1 MAMPE
6 DISQAATARLAPA
19 LESLEAQRRRAASA
33 TVVLCAQIVLLA
45 LGWGVLP
52 MLRGEWAPGGL
63 FAAVIA
69 IAGANL
75 LLGLSIDLWRG
86 TANRIVV
93 PILAEALGGMTAR
106 IRSGGPA
113 LDALPWIGALFEP
126 QGLFDLSPAFELGL
140 LHQRQRAWADWTL
153 AGEHRSLAF
162 TTAAV
167 VQKWRT
173 GGRSRRT
180 RRSDHVVISIA
191 VPVPF
196 QGRAVIAR
204 DGGALEPVMDRL
216 APLLDAVFSRQD
228 SPQRLHAPYEAF
240 KRRFT
245 VRADDPAE
253 AQRLVTPA
261 VADGL
266 LAIDDAHPDRSV
278 RAAFRGGRLWLVL
291 DLPGPMLQQPNLFR
305 PAPAMLSQ
313 VQEMAAELS
322 LPRRLI
328 DQLHGGQPS

>member
-1 MAMPE
+1 MPDE
-6 DISQAATARLAPA
+6 IPQAAAGQIERA
-19 LESLEAQRRRAASA
+19 LGSLEAQRRRAAAA
-33 TVVLCAQIVLLA
+33 TVVICGQIIVLALVWGLA
-45 LGWGVLP
+45 P

-63 FAAVIA
+63 FAAAIA

-75 LLGLSIDLWRG
+75 LLRLSRDLWRG

-93 PILAEALGGMTAR
+93 PILAETLGGMTAR

-113 LDALPWIGALFEP
+113 LESLPGIGALFDSE
-126 QGLFDLSPAFELGL
+126 QLFDLSPAFELGL
-140 LHQRQRAWADWTL
+140 LHRRDRAWGDWTL

-173 GGRSRRT
+173 GGRSGRT
-180 RRSDHVVISIA
+180 RRSDHIVLSIA

-196 QGRAVIAR
+196 QGRVLVAR
-204 DGGALEPVMDRL
+204 DDGLLEPVMDRL
-216 APLLDAVFSRQD
+216 APLLNFVLSRPD
-228 SPQRLHAPYEAF
+228 GPQRLVAPYEAF
-240 KRRFT
+240 ERRFT

-266 LAIDDAHPDRSV
+266 LAIDDAHPERSV
-278 RAAFRGGRLWLVL
+278 RAAFHGGRLWLAL
-291 DLPGPMLQQPNLFR
+291 DFPEPMLQQPDLFR
-305 PAPAMLSQ
+305 PAPAMLSRIE
-313 VQEMAAELS
+313 EMAAELS
-322 LPRRLI
+322 LPHRLI
-328 DQLHGGQPS
+328 D

>member
-1 MAMPE
+1 MAMPDE
-6 DISQAATARLAPA
+6 IPQAAAVQLEHA

-45 LGWGVLP
+45 LVWGVVP

-86 TANRIVV
+86 RANRIVV

-113 LDALPWIGALFEP
+113 LEALPGIGALFEP
-126 QGLFDLSPAFELGL
+126 QGLFDLGPAFELGL
-140 LHQRQRAWADWTL
+140 LAQRQRAWADWTL

-167 VQKWRT
+167 VQKWWT
-173 GGRSRRT
+173 GGRSRRA

-196 QGRAVIAR
+196 HGRVLIAR
-204 DGGALEPVMDRL
+204 DGGALEPVLDHL
-216 APLLDAVFSRQD
+216 TPLLDAVFSRQD
-228 SPQRLHAPYEAF
+228 SPQRLHAPFATFE
-240 KRRFT
+240 RRFT

-266 LAIDDAHPDRSV
+266 LAIDDAHSDRSV
-278 RAAFRGGRLWLVL
+278 RAAFHGGRLWLVL
-291 DLPGPMLQQPNLFR
+291 DLPGPMLQQPSLLR
-305 PAPAMLSQ
+305 PAPAMLSR
-313 VQEMAAELS
+313 VRDMADELS

-328 DQLHGGQPS
+328 DQLHGGPPA

>member
-1 MAMPE
+1 MANPE
-6 DISQAATARLAPA
+6 KIPQAAAERLQHA
-19 LESLEAQRRRAASA
+19 LASLEAQRRRAASA
-33 TVVLCAQIVLLA
+33 TVVVCAQIVLVA
-45 LGWGVLP
+45 LGWGVAP
-52 MLRGEWAPGGL
+52 ALRGEWAPGGL

-75 LLGLSIDLWRG
+75 LLGLSLDLWRG
-86 TANRIVV
+86 TTNRIVV
-93 PILAEALGGMTAR
+93 PILAESLGGMTAR

-113 LDALPWIGALFEP
+113 LDSLPGVGALFEP
-126 QGLFDLSPAFELGL
+126 QALFDLSPVFELGL
-140 LHQRQRAWADWTL
+140 LHRRQRAWADWTL

-167 VQKWRT
+167 VQKWRA

-196 QGRAVIAR
+196 RGRVLIAR
-204 DGGALEPVMDRL
+204 DGGALEPIMDGL
-216 APLLDAVFSRQD
+216 APLLDAVLSRPEG
-228 SPQRLHAPYEAF
+228 PQRLVAPYEAF
-240 KRRFT
+240 ERRFT

-278 RAAFRGGRLWLVL
+278 RAAFHGGRLWLVL
-291 DLPGPMLQQPNLFR
+291 DLPEPMLQQPNLLH
-305 PAPAMLSQ
+305 PAPAMLSR
-313 VQEMAAELS
+313 VQEMAGELD

-328 DQLHGGQPS
+328 DQLHGRPPA